1 MSKSK
6 TTAKTAKS
14 PVKKAVAKSAVKP
27 APKPKPLK
35 ETKPAPKAEVP
46 RGKVKKYLK
55 AELEEFKD
63 LLLKR
68 RSIIVKDVKSMEN
81 EFLSKSKESAS
92 TQDISDFADLG
103 TENFEQEFTLGL
115 IENEEKELE
124 DIAISLQKIEDGSY
138 GQCDGEECKVGLI
151 PKTRLRA
158 IPYTNLCIEC
168 KKIEE
173 ENGF

>member
-6 TTAKTAKS
+6 SAPKLAKVPAKKATSKPAAKS
-14 PVKKAVAKSAVKP
+14 VKASKPSPKSE
-27 APKPKPLK
+27 APK
-35 ETKPAPKAEVP
+35 
-46 RGKVKKYLK
+46 GKVKKYLK

-124 DIAISLQKIEDGSY
+124 DIATALQKIDDGNY
-138 GQCDGEECKVGLI
+138 GQCEGEECKVGLI

-168 KKIEE
+168 KKVEE